1 MPTKWWGW
9 GDERKSFALA
19 DPQRFWSFLEQR
31 LGATGAAA
39 RLRSLDEIA
48 LRPCGLKD
56 GQLASLRRVLGDA
69 SVSVEK
75 ADRAVHSLGKGYR
88 DLVRIR
94 RGEIASPTDAVAC
107 PETDAQVAAVLDLAA
122 SDGFAV
128 IPFGGGTSVVGGVEP
143 AGDLPTVTL
152 DLRRMARVVAVD
164 RISGLA
170 TVEAGIF
177 GPALEAELNA
187 AGFTLGHFPQ
197 SFEYSTLG
205 GWIATRSAG
214 QNSTRYGKIEENV
227 ESVRLHF
234 PGGVIDT
241 AAVPA
246 AAAGP
251 DLNQVVA
258 GSEGAFGIITRAV
271 IRLARLPTCSDYR
284 AYLMPDFEAGIE
296 AAREML
302 QSGLRPALLRLS
314 DEAESEATALMQ
326 AGAENMTMSLFL
338 LGFDG
343 DDAEVRSSWDH
354 AEAAMERHGG
364 KSLGSGPGEAWRRS
378 RFEAPYLRDVLL
390 DHMVMVDTLETATT
404 WSNYLPLYRS
414 TRDAM
419 QEAMRGQGIA
429 MAHLSHTYTHG
440 ASVYYTFLARQRGGE
455 ELEQWQEVKD
465 AACRA
470 IIDGGGALS
479 HHHAIGIEHRRWLPG
494 YLGEGGLKLLRSLK
508 QALDPSD
515 IMNPGKLIPPTK
527 ETT

>member
-1 MPTKWWGW
+1 MPAKWWGW

-31 LGATGAAA
+31 LGQTAESA

-48 LRPCGLKD
+48 LRPARLD
-56 GQLASLRRVLGDA
+56 ERQLAALRRVLGDGN
-69 SVSVEK
+69 VSVDR

-94 RGEIASPTDAVAC
+94 RGDIASPTDAVVY
-107 PETDAQVAAVLDLAA
+107 PESDAQIAAVLDLAA
-122 SDGFAV
+122 SEAFSV

-143 AGDLPTVTL
+143 LGDKPTLTL

-164 RISGLA
+164 RVSGLA
-170 TVEAGIF
+170 TVGAGIF
-177 GPALEAELNA
+177 GPALEAALNA

-234 PGGVIDT
+234 PGGAIET
-241 AAVPA
+241 PAVPA

-251 DLNQVVA
+251 DLNQIIA
-258 GSEGAFGIITRAV
+258 GSEGAFGVITSAV
-271 IRLARLPTCSDYR
+271 IRLARLPERSDYR
-284 AYLMPDFEAGIE
+284 AYLMPDFERGVE

-302 QSGLRPALLRLS
+302 QSGLRPSLLRLS

-326 AGAENMTMSLFL
+326 AGAEGLTLSLFL

-343 DDAEVRSSWDH
+343 DEAEVRSSWKR
-354 AEAAMERHGG
+354 AEAVMERHAGS
-364 KSLGSGPGEAWRRS
+364 SLGAGPGDAWRRS
-378 RFEAPYLRDVLL
+378 RFEAPYLRDLLL
-390 DHMVMVDTLETATT
+390 DRSVMVDTLETATT

-419 QEAMRGQGIA
+419 QSAMGGHGIV
-429 MAHLSHTYTHG
+429 MAHLSHAYTHG
-440 ASVYYTFLARQRGGE
+440 ASVYYTFLAAQRNGE

-465 AACRA
+465 AATRA
-470 IIDGGGALS
+470 IVDGGGALS
-479 HHHAIGIEHRRWLPG
+479 HHHAIGVEHRRWLTE
-494 YLGEGGLKLLRSLK
+494 YLGDGSIEILRSLK
-508 QALDPSD
+508 RVLDPSD
-515 IMNPGKLIPPTK
+515 IMNPGKLIPSSK